1 MVTTIFEPFQK
12 KLGSLLD
19 TDQSE
24 YLQPVTVT
32 GAGGEKLQNYP
43 SIDDAVSVLAYIIF
57 FSSEQYYVN
66 TNFYFNQ
73 NIISV

>member
-24 YLQPVTVT
+24 YLQPVTDT
-32 GAGGEKLQNYP
+32 GAGGEKLQNNP
-43 SIDDAVSVLAYIIF
+43 SIDDAVSVLA
-57 FSSEQYYVN
+57 
-66 TNFYFNQ
+66 
-73 NIISV
+73 